1 MKHTIK
7 KKRKESKNRNR
18 ETTPNPF
25 EETYET
31 KKST

>member
-7 KKRKESKNRNR
+7 KKRKESKKRNR

-25 EETYET
+25 E
-31 KKST
+31 